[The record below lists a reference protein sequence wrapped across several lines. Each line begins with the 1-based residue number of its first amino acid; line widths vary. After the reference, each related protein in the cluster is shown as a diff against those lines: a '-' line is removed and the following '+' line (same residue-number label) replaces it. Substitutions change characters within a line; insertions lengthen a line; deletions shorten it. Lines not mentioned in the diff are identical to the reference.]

1 MLPSNCLLS
10 NRLLSLLRI
19 CRGVSALGL
28 LILGGIASAAELE
41 SPITGHQLPITF
53 SNAITSK
60 RDAWGEAAMSQPN
73 GPSYEFFE
81 PLLPPPRYVNS
92 DFRFYPIVLSA
103 PKATVKARLISN
115 GSGVN
120 LRGGT
125 RSWNDVGTAF
135 FFRVGPDELRFGE
148 FLDRLEHPT
157 LAEGYLPIP
166 EIRYAHDTQVYK
178 FEAFVSTDPSPATP
192 SRVGPIDAL
201 LENAVVFVKFS
212 LASGHNNFITVQPD
226 GRSPVKFANG
236 ELRSGEGQ
244 LLACFDKNW
253 AWERQSAHA
262 TIGTNKSATLL
273 IVTKPFPKG
282 AESESLLCSPAESYD
297 TQRKLCADTWKKLL
311 AEGMNVETPEPLVN
325 NAWRNFIIQNF
336 ELINGDSMRYSAGNQ
351 YDKLYEA
358 EGSDAAL
365 AMMMWGYE
373 AETRRLIPPL
383 LDFTRK
389 NLEFHQAG
397 HKLDDICRYYWQ
409 TRDADFV
416 KAMRPRWEKEI
427 ERIAVSRTNEHG
439 LFPKEQYCG
448 DIATPVYSL
457 NSNAKCWA
465 ALRDL
470 VPVLREIGDNAAAD
484 HVAAMASEF
493 HKNILAALDKSIRRD
508 TDPPFVPIA
517 LFGDEEI
524 HDPITHARIGG
535 YWNLMAN
542 YIIGTRV
549 LAGERENWLPH
560 YLETHGG
567 LCMGMTRTGGE
578 LRTFWTG
585 IPRTNPLYGL
595 RYVEDVL
602 RRDEPDRALV
612 NFYGVLAQGCTR
624 NTFVGAEG
632 CSLTPLDSGGRIFY
646 CPPNSAS
653 NAEWLST
660 FRRMLVQD
668 WDLDDDGRPETLRI
682 AFATPKRWLEDGKVI
697 KVERAPTAFGP
708 VSFRLESHLDKG
720 QIVAE
725 IDPPHRNQPK
735 QTLLRARVPNGWKVI
750 SAEMGDKTLQTDA
763 KGTVDIS
770 SLKNESTIIFQVK
783 QTSN

>member
-1 MLPSNCLLS
+1 MTNKTAFGSFILT
-10 NRLLSLLRI
+10 
-19 CRGVSALGL
+19 LGA
-28 LILGGIASAAELE
+28 IAFGAEL
-41 SPITGHQLPITF
+41 PGPPVTF
-53 SNAITSK
+53 SNAIASS
-60 RDAWGEAAMSQPN
+60 RDAWGEAAMAQPN

-92 DFRFYPIVLSA
+92 DFRFYPLVLSA

-125 RSWNDVGTAF
+125 RSWNDAGTPF

-166 EIRYAHDTQVYK
+166 EIRYAHDVEVYQL
-178 FEAFVSTDPSPATP
+178 EAFASTDP
-192 SRVGPIDAL
+192 AL
-201 LENAVVFVKFS
+201 AGNAVIFVKFS
-212 LASGHNNFITVQPD
+212 LASGKNNVITVQPD
-226 GRSPVKFANG
+226 SREPVKFADG
-236 ELRSGEGQ
+236 ELRNGEGQ
-244 LLACFDKNW
+244 LLARFDKNW
-253 AWERQSAHA
+253 SWERRAAHA
-262 TIGTNKSATLL
+262 TIGTNKSATL
-273 IVTKPFPKG
+273 IIITKPFAKG
-282 AESESLLCSPAESYD
+282 SENKSLLLLSPSSTYD
-297 TQRKLCADTWKKLL
+297 EQRKMCNETWKKIL
-311 AEGMNVETPEPLVN
+311 ADGMNVQTPEPRVN

-336 ELINGDSMRYSAGNQ
+336 ALINGDSMRYSAGNQ

-365 AMMMWGYE
+365 TMMRWGYE

-397 HKLDDICRYYWQ
+397 HKLDDICQYYWQ

-416 KAMRPRWEKEI
+416 KAMRARWEVEI

-470 VPVLREIGDNAAAD
+470 VPVLREIGDDGRAERIS
-484 HVAAMASEF
+484 AMAAEF
-493 HKNILAALDKSIRRD
+493 HKKILAALETSIRRD
-508 TDPPFVPIA
+508 TAPPFIPVA

-524 HDPITHARIGG
+524 HDPITHTRIGG

-549 LAGERENWLPH
+549 LTGELESWLPH

-567 LCMGMTRTGGE
+567 LCMGMTRTGAE

-602 RRDEPDRALV
+602 RRDEPERALV

-668 WDLDDDGRPETLRI
+668 WDLDDDGTPETLRI
-682 AFATPKRWLEDGKVI
+682 AFATPKRWLESGNVI

-708 VSFRLESHLDKG
+708 ISFRLESHLDKG
-720 QIVAE
+720 QIIAE
-725 IDPPHRNQPK
+725 FDPPRRNRPK
-735 QTLLRARVPNGWKVI
+735 QTLLRARVPDGWKII
-750 SAEMGDKTLQTDA
+750 SAEMGNQTLQPDA
-763 KGTVDIS
+763 NGTVDIS
-770 SLKNESTIIFQVK
+770 PLKNKSTIIFQA
-783 QTSN
+783 SR

>member
-1 MLPSNCLLS
+1 MWLS
-10 NRLLSLLRI
+10 KGWLSLRAQ
-19 CRGVSALGL
+19 RGFFAFWFLT
-28 LILGGIASAAELE
+28 LGGIASAAELAP
-41 SPITGHQLPITF
+41 SPITF
-53 SNAITSK
+53 SNAIASK
-60 RDAWGEAAMSQPN
+60 HDAWGEAAMAQPN

-81 PLLPPPRYVNS
+81 SLLPPPRYVNS
-92 DFRFYPIVLSA
+92 DFRFYPLVLSA
-103 PKATVKARLISN
+103 PKAKIKARLISN

-120 LRGGT
+120 LHGGT
-125 RSWNDVGTAF
+125 RSWNDTGSSF
-135 FFRVGPDELRFGE
+135 IFRVGPDELRFGE
-148 FLDRLEHPT
+148 FLDRLQHPT
-157 LAEGYLPIP
+157 LAEGYLPIAG
-166 EIRYAHDTQVYK
+166 IRYAHDVQVYEL
-178 FEAFVSTDPSPATP
+178 EAFADTD
-192 SRVGPIDAL
+192 RAL
-201 LENAVVFVKFS
+201 AENALIFVKFS
-212 LASGHNNFITVQPD
+212 LASGHNDFITVQPD
-226 GRSPVKFANG
+226 TKTAVKFANG
-236 ELRSGEGQ
+236 ELRNGEGQ
-244 LLACFDKNW
+244 LLACFDKSW
-253 AWERQSAHA
+253 TWERQAVHA
-262 TIGTNKSATLL
+262 TIGTNKAATLV
-273 IVTKPFPKG
+273 IVSRPFPKG
-282 AESESLLCSPAESYD
+282 SDSEELLRSPAESYEA
-297 TQRKLCADTWKKLL
+297 QRKLCADTWKKILG
-311 AEGMNVETPEPLVN
+311 EGMSVVTPEPLVN
-325 NAWRNFIIQNF
+325 NAWRNLIVQNF

-358 EGSDAAL
+358 EGSDTAL

-470 VPVLREIGDNAAAD
+470 VPVLKEIGDRATAD
-484 HVAAMASEF
+484 RVAAMRDEF
-493 HKNILAALDKSIRRD
+493 HKNIVTALEKSIRKE
-508 TDPPFVPIA
+508 TEPPFVPIA
-517 LFGDEEI
+517 LFGEEEV

-542 YIIGTRV
+542 YIIGTRI
-549 LAGERENWLPH
+549 LTGERESWLPH
-560 YLETHGG
+560 YLETRGG

-602 RRDEPDRALV
+602 RRDEPERALV

-660 FRRMLVQD
+660 FRRLLVQD
-668 WDLDDDGRPETLRI
+668 WDLDDDGEPETLRL
-682 AFATPKRWLEDGKVI
+682 AFATPKRWLEDGKTI
-697 KVERAPTAFGP
+697 AVERAPTAFGP
-708 VSFRLESHLDKG
+708 ISFRMESRLDKG

-725 IDPPHRNQPK
+725 IDPPHRNRPK
-735 QTLLRARVPNGWKVI
+735 KTLLRARVPEGWRII
-750 SAEMGDKTLQTDA
+750 SAEIANKTLQPDA

-770 SLKNESTIIFQVK
+770 SLKEKDTIIFQVK
-783 QTSN
+783 QSSN

>member
-1 MLPSNCLLS
+1 MI
-10 NRLLSLLRI
+10 LR
-19 CRGVSALGL
+19 SALPRAL
-28 LILGGIASAAELE
+28 FRIQALSIFFILAPGSEAADFRNFPL
-41 SPITGHQLPITF
+41 TVHQSPITF
-53 SNAITSK
+53 SNAIISK
-60 RDAWGEAAMSQPN
+60 RDAWGEAAMAQPN

-81 PLLPPPRYVNS
+81 SLLPQPRYVNS
-92 DFRFYPIVLSA
+92 DFRFYPLVLSA
-103 PKATVKARLISN
+103 PKSTVKARLISN

-120 LRGGT
+120 VRGGT
-125 RSWNDVGTAF
+125 RSWNDAGTPF
-135 FFRVGPDELRFGE
+135 IFRVGPDELRFGE

-166 EIRYAHDTQVYK
+166 EIRYAHDVQVYK
-178 FEAFVSTDPSPATP
+178 LEAFASTDPTLA
-192 SRVGPIDAL
+192 
-201 LENAVVFVKFS
+201 ENAVIFVRFS
-212 LASGHNNFITVQPD
+212 LASGSNNLITVQAD
-226 GRSPVKFANG
+226 ARQSLKFVDG
-236 ELRSGEGQ
+236 ELRNDQGQ
-244 LLACFDKNW
+244 LLARFDNNW
-253 AWERQSAHA
+253 SWERQAAHA
-262 TIGTNKSATLL
+262 KIGTNKSATLV
-273 IVTKPFPKG
+273 IVTKPFAKG
-282 AESESLLCSPAESYD
+282 SENKSLLLLSPSSTYD
-297 TQRKLCADTWKKLL
+297 EQRKVCVDTWKKILG
-311 AEGMNVETPEPLVN
+311 EGMHVETPEPLVN

-336 ELINGDSMRYSAGNQ
+336 ELINNDSMRYSAGNQ

-470 VPVLREIGDNAAAD
+470 VPVLKETGDNAGAD
-484 HVAAMASEF
+484 RIAAMSAEF
-493 HKNILAALDKSIRRD
+493 HKNILTGLEKSIRRD
-508 TDPPFVPIA
+508 TEPPFVPIA

-549 LAGERENWLPH
+549 LSGERENWLPH

-578 LRTFWTG
+578 LKTFWTG

-602 RRDEPDRALV
+602 RRDDPERALV

-632 CSLTPLDSGGRIFY
+632 CSLTPLDLGGRVFY

-668 WDLDDDGRPETLRI
+668 WDLDDDGRPETLRL

-697 KVERAPTAFGP
+697 KVDRAPTAFGP
-708 VSFRLESHLDKG
+708 LSFRLESHLDKG
-720 QIVAE
+720 QIIAE
-725 IDPPHRNQPK
+725 IDPPHRDQPK
-735 QTLLRARVPNGWKVI
+735 QMLLRARVPDGWKIV
-750 SAEMGDKTLQTDA
+750 SAEIADKTLQPDA

-770 SLKNESTIIFQVK
+770 SLKNKSTIIFQVK
-783 QTSN
+783 QSSN

>member
-1 MLPSNCLLS
+1 MIARILVHVRECVIA
-10 NRLLSLLRI
+10 SLLLVLN
-19 CRGVSALGL
+19 VSNS
-28 LILGGIASAAELE
+28 SAE
-41 SPITGHQLPITF
+41 STITGPQLPVTF
-53 SNAITSK
+53 SNAISSK
-60 RDAWGEAAMSQPN
+60 RDAWGEAAMAQPN

-81 PLLPPPRYVNS
+81 SLLPPPRYVNS
-92 DFRFYPIVLSA
+92 DFRFYPLVLSA
-103 PKATVKARLISN
+103 PKTKVKARLISN

-125 RSWNDVGTAF
+125 RSWNDVGIPF

-166 EIRYAHDTQVYK
+166 EIRYAHDVEVYK
-178 FEAFVSTDPSPATP
+178 LEAFASTDP
-192 SRVGPIDAL
+192 AL
-201 LENAVVFVKFS
+201 AEHAVVFVKFS
-212 LASGHNNFITVQPD
+212 LDSGHNNFITVHPD
-226 GRSPVKFANG
+226 ARSAVKFADG
-236 ELRSGEGQ
+236 ELRNAEGE
-244 LLACFDKNW
+244 LLARFDKNW
-253 AWERQSAHA
+253 TWERQGAHA

-273 IVTKPFPKG
+273 IITRPFSKG
-282 AESESLLCSPAESYD
+282 AENESLPDASLRSYD
-297 TQRKLCADTWKKLL
+297 AQRRICIDTWQKILS
-311 AEGMNVETPEPLVN
+311 EGMNVETPEPRVN
-325 NAWRNFIIQNF
+325 NAWRGFIIQNF
-336 ELINGDSMRYSAGNQ
+336 QLINGDSMRYSAGNQ

-373 AETRRLIPPL
+373 TETRRLIPPL

-397 HKLDDICRYYWQ
+397 HKLDDICQYFWQ

-416 KAMRPRWEKEI
+416 KSMRPRWEKEI
-427 ERIAVSRTNEHG
+427 ERIAVSRTNDHG

-470 VPVLREIGDNAAAD
+470 VPVLREIGDNSGAD
-484 HVAAMASEF
+484 PIAAMATEF
-493 HKNILAALDKSIRRD
+493 HKNILAALQKSIRRD
-508 TDPPFVPIA
+508 TEPPFVPIA

-549 LAGERENWLPH
+549 LSGERENWLPH

-602 RRDEPDRALV
+602 RRDEPERALV

-708 VSFRLESHLDKG
+708 ISFRLESHLDKG
-720 QIVAE
+720 QIIAE
-725 IDPPHRNQPK
+725 IEPPHRNQPK
-735 QTLLRARVPNGWKVI
+735 QILLRARVPDGWKIV
-750 SAEMGDKTLQTDA
+750 SAELGDKTLQPDA
-763 KGTVDIS
+763 NGVVDIS
-770 SLKNESTIIFQVK
+770 TLKSKGTIIFQAK
-783 QTSN
+783 QSSN

>member
-1 MLPSNCLLS
+1 MSTPALVRMRECAIAWLVLAFSVSCFSAESTDSSIAGPRLPVNFSNT
-10 NRLLSLLRI
+10 
-19 CRGVSALGL
+19 
-28 LILGGIASAAELE
+28 IASK
-41 SPITGHQLPITF
+41 H
-53 SNAITSK
+53 
-60 RDAWGEAAMSQPN
+60 DAWGEAAMAQPN
-73 GPSYEFFE
+73 GPSYDFFE
-81 PLLPPPRYVNS
+81 SLLPQPRYVNS

-103 PKATVKARLISN
+103 PRTTVKARLISN

-120 LRGGT
+120 VRGGT
-125 RSWNDVGTAF
+125 RSWNDVGTSF
-135 FFRVGPDELRFGE
+135 IFRVGPDELRFGE
-148 FLDRLEHPT
+148 FLDRLQHPT

-166 EIRYAHDTQVYK
+166 EIRYAHDVEVYK
-178 FEAFVSTDPSPATP
+178 LEAFASTHPAL
-192 SRVGPIDAL
+192 A
-201 LENAVVFVKFS
+201 ENAVVFVKFS
-212 LASGHNNFITVQPD
+212 LASGHNNFITVQADPKA
-226 GRSPVKFANG
+226 PVKFANG
-236 ELRSGEGQ
+236 ELRNGEGQ
-244 LLACFDKNW
+244 LLARFDKNW
-253 AWERQSAHA
+253 TWERQGAHA
-262 TIGTNKSATLL
+262 TIGTNKSATLA
-273 IVTKPFPKG
+273 IITRPFAKD
-282 AESESLLCSPAESYD
+282 AESDTLLDSSAD
-297 TQRKLCADTWKKLL
+297 TYNAQRKSCVETWKKIL
-311 AEGMNVETPEPLVN
+311 ADGMNVETPEQRVN
-325 NAWRNFIIQNF
+325 DAWRNFIIQNF
-336 ELINGDSMRYSAGNQ
+336 ELINGDSMRYSSGNQ

-373 AETRRLIPPL
+373 AEARRLIPPL

-397 HKLDDICRYYWQ
+397 HKLDDICQYYWQ
-409 TRDADFV
+409 TRDANFV

-427 ERIAVSRTNEHG
+427 ARIAVSRTNEHG

-448 DIATPVYSL
+448 DIAMPVYSL

-470 VPVLREIGDNAAAD
+470 VPVLKEIGDNAAAERI
-484 HVAAMASEF
+484 AAMTSEF
-493 HKNILAALDKSIRRD
+493 HKNILTALDKSILRD

-549 LAGERENWLPH
+549 LSGDRQNWLPH

-602 RRDEPDRALV
+602 RRDDPERALV

-668 WDLDDDGRPETLRI
+668 WDLDDDGTPETLRI
-682 AFATPKRWLEDGKVI
+682 AFATPKRWLENAKII

-708 VSFRLESHLDKG
+708 ISFRLESHLDKG
-720 QIVAE
+720 QIIAE
-725 IDPPHRNQPK
+725 IDPPHRNRPK
-735 QTLLRARVPNGWKVI
+735 QTLLRARVPDGWKII
-750 SAEMGDKTLQTDA
+750 SAEMGNQTLQPDA

-770 SLKNESTIIFQVK
+770 SLTQKSTIIFQAAR
-783 QTSN
+783 

>member
-1 MLPSNCLLS
+1 MIA
-10 NRLLSLLRI
+10 RLFLHLRECVIASLLLAFS
-19 CRGVSALGL
+19 VSSCSAESTDSQ
-28 LILGGIASAAELE
+28 IAG
-41 SPITGHQLPITF
+41 PQLSVAF
-53 SNAITSK
+53 SNAISSK
-60 RDAWGEAAMSQPN
+60 RDAWGEAAMAQPN

-81 PLLPPPRYVNS
+81 SLLPPPRYVNS

-103 PKATVKARLISN
+103 PKAKVKARLISN

-125 RSWNDVGTAF
+125 RSWNDVGTPF

-166 EIRYAHDTQVYK
+166 EIRYVHDVQVYK
-178 FEAFVSTDPSPATP
+178 VEAFATTEPAL
-192 SRVGPIDAL
+192 A
-201 LENAVVFVKFS
+201 EHAVVFVKFS
-212 LASGHNNFITVQPD
+212 LASGRNNFITVQAD
-226 GRSPVKFANG
+226 AKSPVKFANG
-236 ELRSGEGQ
+236 ELRNDEGE
-244 LLACFDKNW
+244 LLARFDRNW
-253 AWERQSAHA
+253 TWEREAAHA
-262 TIGTNKSATLL
+262 TIGTNKSATVV
-273 IVTKPFPKG
+273 IITKPFAQG
-282 AESESLLCSPAESYD
+282 AENEIVLKSPAESYD
-297 TQRKLCADTWKKLL
+297 AQRRICVDTWTKILG
-311 AEGMNVETPEPLVN
+311 EGMSVETPETRVN
-325 NAWRNFIIQNF
+325 DAWQNFVIQNF
-336 ELINGDSMRYSAGNQ
+336 QLIHGDSMRYSAGNQ
-351 YDKLYEA
+351 YAKLYEA

-373 AETRRLIPPL
+373 PETRRLIPPL

-409 TRDADFV
+409 TRDAGFV

-470 VPVLREIGDNAAAD
+470 APVLKEIGDSAGAERIST
-484 HVAAMASEF
+484 MATEF
-493 HKNILAALDKSIRRD
+493 HKSIHAALQKSIRRD
-508 TDPPFVPIA
+508 TEPPFVPIA

-549 LAGERENWLPH
+549 LSGDQENWLPH

-578 LRTFWTG
+578 LKTFWTG

-602 RRDEPDRALV
+602 RRDEPERALV

-668 WDLDDDGRPETLRI
+668 WDLDDDGRPETLRL
-682 AFATPKRWLEDGKVI
+682 AFATPKRWLEDGKTI
-697 KVERAPTAFGP
+697 KVERAPTAFGL

-720 QIVAE
+720 QIIAE
-725 IDPPHRNQPK
+725 IDPPRRNQPK
-735 QTLLRARVPNGWKVI
+735 QMLLRARVPDGWKIV
-750 SAEMGDKTLQTDA
+750 SAELGDKKLQPDA
-763 KGTVDIS
+763 KGAVDIS
-770 SLKNESTIIFQVK
+770 SMKSKGTIIFQA
-783 QTSN
+783 TR

>member
-1 MLPSNCLLS
+1 MPLFTMRLSGSVLRAESGNFALCLLALGS
-10 NRLLSLLRI
+10 IVSS
-19 CRGVSALGL
+19 SAL
-28 LILGGIASAAELE
+28 ADS
-41 SPITGHQLPITF
+41 PITF
-53 SNAITSK
+53 SNAIASK
-60 RDAWGEAAMSQPN
+60 RDVWGEAAMAQPN

-81 PLLPPPRYVNS
+81 SLLPAPRYVNS

-103 PKATVKARLISN
+103 PKTKVKARLISN

-120 LRGGT
+120 LHGGT
-125 RSWNDVGTAF
+125 RSWYDIGTAMV
-135 FFRVGPDELRFGE
+135 FRVGPDELRFGE
-148 FLDRLEHPT
+148 FLDRLQHPT
-157 LAEGYLPIP
+157 LADGYLPIP
-166 EIRYAHDTQVYK
+166 EIRYAHDIQIYQL
-178 FEAFVSTDPSPATP
+178 EAFVSTDP
-192 SRVGPIDAL
+192 AL
-201 LENAVVFVKFS
+201 AENAVVFVKFS
-212 LASGHNNFITVQPD
+212 LASGHNNIITVQPD
-226 GRSPVKFANG
+226 TKGPVKFANG
-236 ELRSGEGQ
+236 ELRNSEGQ
-244 LLACFDKNW
+244 LLARFDKSW
-253 AWERQSAHA
+253 TWERQGAHA
-262 TIGTNKSATLL
+262 TIGTNIYATLL
-273 IVTKPFPKG
+273 IATKPFAKG
-282 AESESLLCSPAESYD
+282 AEPESLLQSPAESYD
-297 TQRKLCADTWKKLL
+297 AQRKLCADTWKQIL
-311 AEGMNVETPEPLVN
+311 ADGMNVETPEPLVN
-325 NAWRNFIIQNF
+325 SAWRNFVIQNF
-336 ELINGDSMRYSAGNQ
+336 ELINDDSMRYSAGNQ

-365 AMMMWGYE
+365 TMMMWGYE

-397 HKLDDICRYYWQ
+397 HKLDDICQYYWQ
-409 TRDADFV
+409 TRDAEFV

-470 VPVLREIGDNAAAD
+470 VPVLREIGDNATAD
-484 HVAAMASEF
+484 RVAAMASEF
-493 HKNILAALDKSIRRD
+493 HKNILAALDKSIRHD

-542 YIIGTRV
+542 YIIGTR
-549 LAGERENWLPH
+549 LLSSERENWLPH

-578 LRTFWTG
+578 LKTFWTG

-595 RYVEDVL
+595 RYIEDVL
-602 RRDEPDRALV
+602 RRDEPERALV

-632 CSLTPLDSGGRIFY
+632 CSLTPLDSGGRIFN

-660 FRRMLVQD
+660 FCRMLVQD
-668 WDLDDDGRPETLRI
+668 WDLDNDGKPETLRL
-682 AFATPKRWLEDGKVI
+682 AFATPKRWLEDGKAI

-708 VSFRLESHLDKG
+708 VSFRMESHLEKG
-720 QIVAE
+720 QVVAE
-725 IDPPHRNQPK
+725 IDPPHRNKPK
-735 QTLLRARVPNGWKVI
+735 RTLLRARVPDGWKII
-750 SAEMGDKTLQTDA
+750 SAEIADKTLQPDA
-763 KGTVDIS
+763 NGTVDIS
-770 SLKNESTIIFQVK
+770 SLKNKCTIIFQAK
-783 QTSN
+783 QSSN

>member
-1 MLPSNCLLS
+1 MNARLKLFRFPSSGRTLALAAALTTLEAVASGADSSNLPLIDHQ
-10 NRLLSLLRI
+10 SL
-19 CRGVSALGL
+19 
-28 LILGGIASAAELE
+28 
-41 SPITGHQLPITF
+41 ITF
-53 SNAITSK
+53 SNAIASK
-60 RDAWGEAAMSQPN
+60 RDLWGEAAIAQPN
-73 GPSYEFFE
+73 GPSYEFFAS
-81 PLLPPPRYVNS
+81 LLPQPRYVNS
-92 DFRFYPIVLSA
+92 DFRYYPIVLSA
-103 PKATVKARLISN
+103 PKAKIKARLISN
-115 GSGVN
+115 GSGIN
-120 LRGGT
+120 LHGGT
-125 RSWNDVGTAF
+125 RSWYNVGTPMT
-135 FFRVGPDELRFGE
+135 FRVGPDELRFGE
-148 FLDRLEHPT
+148 FLDRLQHPT

-166 EIRYAHDTQVYK
+166 EIRYAHDVQIYQL
-178 FEAFVSTDPSPATP
+178 EAFASTDPTLA
-192 SRVGPIDAL
+192 
-201 LENAVVFVKFS
+201 ENAVVFVRFS
-212 LASGHNNFITVQPD
+212 LASGHNNFITVQSD
-226 GRSPVKFANG
+226 TKTSVKFANG
-236 ELRSGEGQ
+236 ELRNNDGQ
-244 LLACFDKNW
+244 LLARFDKNW
-253 AWERQSAHA
+253 TWERQGAHA
-262 TIGTNKSATLL
+262 SIGTNKPATLL
-273 IVTKPFPKG
+273 VVTKPFAK
-282 AESESLLCSPAESYD
+282 ESEPELLLRSPSDTYQ
-297 TQRKLCADTWKKLL
+297 TQRTSCADAWKKILGN
-311 AEGMNVETPEPLVN
+311 GMNVETPEPIVN

-365 AMMMWGYE
+365 TMMIWGYE

-397 HKLDDICRYYWQ
+397 HKLDDICCYYWQ
-409 TRDADFV
+409 TRDGDFV
-416 KAMRPRWEKEI
+416 KSLRPRWEKEI

-465 ALRDL
+465 ALRDFA
-470 VPVLREIGDNAAAD
+470 PVLREIGDKTTAD

-493 HKNILAALDKSIRRD
+493 HKNILAALNESIRRD
-508 TDPPFVPIA
+508 TEPPFVPIA
-517 LFGDEEI
+517 LFGEEEI

-542 YIIGTRV
+542 YIIGTRI
-549 LAGERENWLPH
+549 LSSERQNWLPH

-567 LCMGMTRTGGE
+567 LCMGMTRTGAE
-578 LRTFWTG
+578 LKTFWTG

-668 WDLDDDGRPETLRI
+668 WDLDDDGVPETLRL
-682 AFATPKRWLEDGKVI
+682 AFATPKRWLEDGKMI
-697 KVERAPTAFGP
+697 NVERAPTAFGP
-708 VSFRLESHLDKG
+708 LSFRMESRLSKG
-720 QIVAE
+720 QVIVE
-725 IDPPHRNQPK
+725 IDPPHRNSPK
-735 QTLLRARVPNGWKVI
+735 QTLLRARVPDGWKII
-750 SAEMGDKTLQTDA
+750 SAEVGNQILQPDVN
-763 KGTVDIS
+763 GTVDIS
-770 SLKNESTIIFQVK
+770 SLKNKSSIIFHLK
-783 QTSN
+783 ESAN

>member
-1 MLPSNCLLS
+1 MTLRPVLLPFVLRVEAFLLS
-10 NRLLSLLRI
+10 
-19 CRGVSALGL
+19 CAFVSTA
-28 LILGGIASAAELE
+28 AAAEFPGSPSTGHQ
-41 SPITGHQLPITF
+41 SPITL
-53 SNAITSK
+53 SNAVNSI
-60 RDAWGEAAMSQPN
+60 RDVWGEAAMAQAN

-81 PLLPPPRYVNS
+81 ELLPPPRYVNS

-115 GSGVN
+115 GSGLN

-125 RSWNDVGTAF
+125 RSWNDVGTPF

-148 FLDRLEHPT
+148 FLERLEHPT

-166 EIRYAHDTQVYK
+166 EILYAHDVQVYRL
-178 FEAFVSTDPSPATP
+178 EAFASTDP
-192 SRVGPIDAL
+192 AL
-201 LENAVVFVKFS
+201 AEHAVVFVKFS
-212 LASGHNNFITVQPD
+212 LASGHSNFITVQPD
-226 GRSPVKFANG
+226 ARSSVKFTNG
-236 ELRSGEGQ
+236 DLRNSEGQ
-244 LLACFDKNW
+244 LLARFDKNW
-253 AWERQSAHA
+253 TWDRQAAHA
-262 TIGTNKSATLL
+262 TIGTNKSAMLV
-273 IVTKPFPKG
+273 IVTRSFAKG
-282 AESESLLCSPAESYD
+282 AENELVTGSPADHYNA
-297 TQRKLCADTWKKLL
+297 QRKICADTWMKIL
-311 AEGMNVETPEPLVN
+311 AEGMSVETPEPRIN
-325 NAWRNFIIQNF
+325 NAWRNFVIQNF
-336 ELINGDSMRYSAGNQ
+336 GLINGDSMRYSAGNQ

-373 AETRRLIPPL
+373 SETRRLIPPL

-409 TRDADFV
+409 TRDGDFV
-416 KAMRPRWEKEI
+416 KSMRPRWEKEI

-470 VPVLREIGDNAAAD
+470 VPVLKEIGDNAAGD
-484 HVAAMASEF
+484 HIAAMAAEF

-549 LAGERENWLPH
+549 LSGDRENWLPH

-602 RRDEPDRALV
+602 RRDDPERALV

-668 WDLDDDGRPETLRI
+668 LDLDDDGTPETLRL

-708 VSFRLESHLDKG
+708 ISFRLESRLSKG

-725 IDPPHRNQPK
+725 IDPPHRNQPNK
-735 QTLLRARVPNGWKVI
+735 TFLRARAPDGWKVI
-750 SAEMGDKTLQTDA
+750 SAEVADKTLQPDA
-763 KGTVDIS
+763 NGTVDIS
-770 SLKNESTIIFQVK
+770 SLKNKSTIIFQVK
-783 QTSN
+783 QNSN

>member
-1 MLPSNCLLS
+1 MIARLMVHFRECLIA
-10 NRLLSLLRI
+10 SLLL
-19 CRGVSALGL
+19 ALVP
-28 LILGGIASAAELE
+28 SPSRAE
-41 SPITGHQLPITF
+41 STGSSITGPQLPVTF
-53 SNAITSK
+53 SNAISSK
-60 RDAWGEAAMSQPN
+60 RDAWGEAAMAQPN

-81 PLLPPPRYVNS
+81 SLLPPPRYVNS

-103 PKATVKARLISN
+103 PKAKVKARLISN

-125 RSWNDVGTAF
+125 RSWNDVGTALT
-135 FFRVGPDELRFGE
+135 FRVGPDELRFGE

-166 EIRYAHDTQVYK
+166 EIRYAHDVQVYK
-178 FEAFVSTDPSPATP
+178 LEAFASTDPSPATP

-212 LASGHNNFITVQPD
+212 LASGHNNLITVQAD
-226 GRSPVKFANG
+226 GGSPVKFANG
-236 ELRSGEGQ
+236 QLRAPDGQ

-273 IVTKPFPKG
+273 IVTRPFPKG
-282 AESESLLCSPAESYD
+282 AESEDLLRSPAESYD
-297 TQRKLCADTWKKLL
+297 IQRKLCAATWKTVL

-336 ELINGDSMRYSAGNQ
+336 QLINGDSMRYSAGNQ

-358 EGSDAAL
+358 EGSDATL

-373 AETRRLIPPL
+373 AETRQLIPPL

-397 HKLDDICRYYWQ
+397 HKIDDICRYYWQ
-409 TRDADFV
+409 TRDGDFV

-470 VPVLREIGDNAAAD
+470 APVLSEIGDSVGAD
-484 HVAAMASEF
+484 RISAMAAEF
-493 HKNILAALDKSIRRD
+493 HKNILAALQKSILRD
-508 TDPPFVPIA
+508 TDPPFIPIA
-517 LFGDEEI
+517 LFGDEQP
-524 HDPITHARIGG
+524 HDPITHSRIGG

-549 LAGERENWLPH
+549 LSGDQENWLPH

-668 WDLDDDGRPETLRI
+668 WDLDDDGRPETLRL

-697 KVERAPTAFGP
+697 KVEHAPTAFGL
-708 VSFRLESHLDKG
+708 VSFRLESHLSKG
-720 QIVAE
+720 QVIAE

-735 QTLLRARVPNGWKVI
+735 KTLLRARVPDGWKII
-750 SAEMGDKTLQTDA
+750 SAEMGDKTLQPDA
-763 KGTVDIS
+763 KGAVDIS
-770 SLKNESTIIFQVK
+770 TLKSKGTIIFQAK
-783 QTSN
+783 QNPN

>member
-1 MLPSNCLLS
+1 MIA
-10 NRLLSLLRI
+10 RLFLHSRECVIASLLLAI
-19 CRGVSALGL
+19 SVCNSSA
-28 LILGGIASAAELE
+28 E
-41 SPITGHQLPITF
+41 STVPVTF

-60 RDAWGEAAMSQPN
+60 RDAWGEAAMAQPN
-73 GPSYEFFE
+73 GPNYEFFE
-81 PLLPPPRYVNS
+81 SLLPPPRYVNS

-103 PKATVKARLISN
+103 PKTKVKARLISN

-125 RSWNDVGTAF
+125 RSWNDVGTPF

-166 EIRYAHDTQVYK
+166 EIRYAHDVQVYK
-178 FEAFVSTDPSPATP
+178 LEAFASTDP
-192 SRVGPIDAL
+192 AL
-201 LENAVVFVKFS
+201 AEQAVVFVKFS
-212 LASGHNNFITVQPD
+212 LASGRNNFITVQAD
-226 GRSPVKFANG
+226 ASSPVKFANG
-236 ELRSGEGQ
+236 ELRNDEGE
-244 LLACFDKNW
+244 LLARFDRNW
-253 AWERQSAHA
+253 TWEREAAHA
-262 TIGTNKSATLL
+262 TIGTNKSATMV
-273 IVTKPFPKG
+273 IITKPFAQG
-282 AESESLLCSPAESYD
+282 AENEVVLKSPAESYEA
-297 TQRKLCADTWKKLL
+297 QRRICVNTWTKILG
-311 AEGMNVETPEPLVN
+311 EGMNVETPEARVN
-325 NAWRNFIIQNF
+325 DAWRNFVIQNF
-336 ELINGDSMRYSAGNQ
+336 QLIHGDSMRYSAGNQ

-397 HKLDDICRYYWQ
+397 HKLDDVCHYYWQ
-409 TRDADFV
+409 TRDAEFV

-470 VPVLREIGDNAAAD
+470 VPVLSEIGDSAGAD
-484 HVAAMASEF
+484 RTAGMASEF
-493 HKNILAALDKSIRRD
+493 HKNILAALQKSIRRD
-508 TDPPFVPIA
+508 TEPPFVPIA

-542 YIIGTRV
+542 YIIGTRI
-549 LAGERENWLPH
+549 LSGDRENWLPH

-578 LRTFWTG
+578 LKTFWTG

-602 RRDEPDRALV
+602 RRDEPERALV

-632 CSLTPLDSGGRIFY
+632 CCLTPLDSGGRIFY

-668 WDLDDDGRPETLRI
+668 WDLDEDGRPETLRI
-682 AFATPKRWLEDGKVI
+682 AFATPKRWLDDGKVI
-697 KVERAPTAFGP
+697 KVEHAPTAFGTI
-708 VSFRLESHLDKG
+708 SFRLESHLDKG
-720 QIVAE
+720 QIIAE
-725 IDPPHRNQPK
+725 IDPPRRNQPK
-735 QTLLRARVPNGWKVI
+735 QILLRARVPDGWKIV
-750 SAEMGDKTLQTDA
+750 SAELGDKTLQPDA
-763 KGTVDIS
+763 TGAVDIS
-770 SLKNESTIIFQVK
+770 SLKIKGTIIFQA
-783 QTSN
+783 TR

>member
-1 MLPSNCLLS
+1 M
-10 NRLLSLLRI
+10 
-19 CRGVSALGL
+19 A
-28 LILGGIASAAELE
+28 
-41 SPITGHQLPITF
+41 
-53 SNAITSK
+53 
-60 RDAWGEAAMSQPN
+60 QPN

-81 PLLPPPRYVNS
+81 SLLPPPRYVNS

-103 PKATVKARLISN
+103 PKAKVKARLISN

-125 RSWNDVGTAF
+125 RSWNDVGTPF

-166 EIRYAHDTQVYK
+166 EIRYVHDVQVYK
-178 FEAFVSTDPSPATP
+178 VEAFATTEPAL
-192 SRVGPIDAL
+192 A
-201 LENAVVFVKFS
+201 EHAVVFVKFS
-212 LASGHNNFITVQPD
+212 LASGRNNFITVQAD
-226 GRSPVKFANG
+226 AKSPVKFANG
-236 ELRSGEGQ
+236 ELRNDEGE
-244 LLACFDKNW
+244 LLARFDRNW
-253 AWERQSAHA
+253 TWEREAAHA
-262 TIGTNKSATLL
+262 TIGTNKSATVV
-273 IVTKPFPKG
+273 IITKPFAQG
-282 AESESLLCSPAESYD
+282 AENEIVLKSPAESYD
-297 TQRKLCADTWKKLL
+297 AQRRICVDTWTKILG
-311 AEGMNVETPEPLVN
+311 EGMSVETPETRVN
-325 NAWRNFIIQNF
+325 DAWQNFVIQNF
-336 ELINGDSMRYSAGNQ
+336 QLIHGDSMRYSAGNQ
-351 YDKLYEA
+351 YAKLYEA

-373 AETRRLIPPL
+373 PETRRLIPPL

-409 TRDADFV
+409 TRDAGFV

-470 VPVLREIGDNAAAD
+470 APVLKEIGDSAGAERIST
-484 HVAAMASEF
+484 MATEF
-493 HKNILAALDKSIRRD
+493 HKSIHAALQKSIRRD
-508 TDPPFVPIA
+508 TEPPFVPIA

-549 LAGERENWLPH
+549 LSGDQENWLPH

-578 LRTFWTG
+578 LKTFWTG

-602 RRDEPDRALV
+602 RRDEPERALV

-668 WDLDDDGRPETLRI
+668 WDLDDDGRPETLRL
-682 AFATPKRWLEDGKVI
+682 AFATPKRWLEDGKTI
-697 KVERAPTAFGP
+697 KVERAPTAFGL

-720 QIVAE
+720 QIIAE
-725 IDPPHRNQPK
+725 IDPPRRNQPK
-735 QTLLRARVPNGWKVI
+735 QMLLRARVPDGWKIV
-750 SAEMGDKTLQTDA
+750 SAELGDKKLQPDA
-763 KGTVDIS
+763 KGAVDIS
-770 SLKNESTIIFQVK
+770 SMKSKGTIIFQA
-783 QTSN
+783 TR

>member
-1 MLPSNCLLS
+1 MTSPSKIQRHQNQIQKFLCTSFALVS
-10 NRLLSLLRI
+10 SLL
-19 CRGVSALGL
+19 VL
-28 LILGGIASAAELE
+28 ASEAAD
-41 SPITGHQLPITF
+41 SPINDQRSSITF

-60 RDAWGEAAMSQPN
+60 RDAWGEAAMTQPN

-81 PLLPPPRYVNS
+81 SLLPPPRYVNS
-92 DFRFYPIVLSA
+92 DFRYYPLVLSA
-103 PKATVKARLISN
+103 PKAKVKARLISN

-120 LRGGT
+120 VRGGT
-125 RSWNDVGTAF
+125 RSWYDVGTPF
-135 FFRVGPDELRFGE
+135 IFRVGPDELRFGE
-148 FLDRLEHPT
+148 FLYQLQHPT

-166 EIRYAHDTQVYK
+166 EIRYAHDVEVYK
-178 FEAFVSTDPSPATP
+178 VEAFASTDP
-192 SRVGPIDAL
+192 AL
-201 LENAVVFVKFS
+201 AENAVVFVKFA
-212 LASGHNNFITVQPD
+212 LASGHNNAITVQPD
-226 GRSPVKFANG
+226 ARAPVKFANG
-236 ELRSGEGQ
+236 ELRNEKGE
-244 LLACFDKNW
+244 LLACFDKTW
-253 AWERQSAHA
+253 TWERQAPHA
-262 TIGTNKSATLL
+262 TIGTNKSATLV
-273 IVTKPFPKG
+273 IITKPFAKG
-282 AESESLLCSPAESYD
+282 SEDEAHVLSLASKYD
-297 TQRKLCADTWKKLL
+297 EQRKMCAETWNNIL
-311 AEGMNVETPEPLVN
+311 AQAMNVETPEPRVN
-325 NAWRNFIIQNF
+325 NAYRNFLIQNF
-336 ELINGDSMRYSAGNQ
+336 ELINDDSMRYSAGNQ

-365 AMMMWGYE
+365 TMMIWGYE

-397 HKLDDICRYYWQ
+397 HKLDDICQYYWQ

-470 VPVLREIGDNAAAD
+470 VPVLKEIAENAQAD
-484 HVAAMASEF
+484 QMAAMATEF
-493 HKNILAALDKSIRRD
+493 HKNILAGLDKSIRRE

-517 LFGDEEI
+517 LFGEEDI

-542 YIIGTRV
+542 YIIGTR
-549 LAGERENWLPH
+549 LLTGERENWLPH

-602 RRDEPDRALV
+602 RRDEPERALV
-612 NFYGVLAQGCTR
+612 NFYGVLAQGCAR

-653 NAEWLST
+653 NSEWLST

-668 WDLDDDGRPETLRI
+668 WDLDDDGRPETLRL

-697 KVERAPTAFGP
+697 KVEHAPTAFGP
-708 VSFRLESHLDKG
+708 VSFRLESHLNKG
-720 QIVAE
+720 QIIAE
-725 IDPPHRNQPK
+725 INPPRRDHPK
-735 QTLLRARVPNGWKVI
+735 QILLRVRVPDGWKTI
-750 SAEMGDKTLQTDA
+750 SAEAGSQTLQPDD

-770 SLKNESTIIFQVK
+770 SVKNKSTIIFHVK
-783 QTSN
+783 HSSN

>member
-1 MLPSNCLLS
+1 MIARILVHLRECVIA
-10 NRLLSLLRI
+10 SLLLVLN
-19 CRGVSALGL
+19 VSNS
-28 LILGGIASAAELE
+28 SAE
-41 SPITGHQLPITF
+41 STITGPQLPVTF
-53 SNAITSK
+53 SNAISSK
-60 RDAWGEAAMSQPN
+60 RDAWGEAAMAQPN

-81 PLLPPPRYVNS
+81 SLLPPPRYVNS
-92 DFRFYPIVLSA
+92 DFRFYPLVLSA
-103 PKATVKARLISN
+103 PKTKVKARLISN

-125 RSWNDVGTAF
+125 RSWNDVGIPF

-166 EIRYAHDTQVYK
+166 EIRYAHDVEVYK
-178 FEAFVSTDPSPATP
+178 LEAFASTDP
-192 SRVGPIDAL
+192 AL
-201 LENAVVFVKFS
+201 AEHAVVFVKFS
-212 LASGHNNFITVQPD
+212 LDSGHNNFITVHPD
-226 GRSPVKFANG
+226 ARSAVKFADG
-236 ELRSGEGQ
+236 ELRNAEGE
-244 LLACFDKNW
+244 LLARFDKNW
-253 AWERQSAHA
+253 TWERQGAHA

-273 IVTKPFPKG
+273 IITRPFSKG
-282 AESESLLCSPAESYD
+282 AENESLPDASLRSYD
-297 TQRKLCADTWKKLL
+297 AQRRICIDTWQKILS
-311 AEGMNVETPEPLVN
+311 EGMNVETPEPRVN
-325 NAWRNFIIQNF
+325 NAWRGFIIQNF
-336 ELINGDSMRYSAGNQ
+336 QLINGDSMRYSAGNQ

-373 AETRRLIPPL
+373 TETRRLIPPL

-397 HKLDDICRYYWQ
+397 HKLDDICQYFWQ

-416 KAMRPRWEKEI
+416 KSMRPRWEKEI
-427 ERIAVSRTNEHG
+427 ERIAVSRTNDHG

-470 VPVLREIGDNAAAD
+470 VPVLREIGDNAGAD
-484 HVAAMASEF
+484 PIAAMATEF
-493 HKNILAALDKSIRRD
+493 HKNILAALQKSIRRD
-508 TDPPFVPIA
+508 TEPPFVPIA

-549 LAGERENWLPH
+549 LSGERENWLPH

-602 RRDEPDRALV
+602 RRDEPERALV

-708 VSFRLESHLDKG
+708 ISFRLESHLDKG
-720 QIVAE
+720 QIIAE
-725 IDPPHRNQPK
+725 IEPPDRNQPK
-735 QTLLRARVPNGWKVI
+735 QILLRARVPDGWKIV
-750 SAEMGDKTLQTDA
+750 SAELGDKTLQPDA
-763 KGTVDIS
+763 NGVVDIS
-770 SLKNESTIIFQVK
+770 TLKSKGTIIFQAK
-783 QTSN
+783 QSSN